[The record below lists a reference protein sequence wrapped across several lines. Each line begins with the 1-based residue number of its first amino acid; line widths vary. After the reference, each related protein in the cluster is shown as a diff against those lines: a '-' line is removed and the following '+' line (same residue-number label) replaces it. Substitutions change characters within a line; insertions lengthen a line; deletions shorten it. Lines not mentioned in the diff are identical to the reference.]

1 MINSKPNNSK
11 YHQGNFIPNNKDKVI
26 KLNSEGGIYYR
37 SGLEYKLMVWLDSKK
52 EIKRWCGECM
62 KVPYQMTHYEK
73 GGDINLKNHTYYPD
87 FYYELE
93 KTSGQISKVI
103 CEVKP
108 QKEYEDVILFEKKL
122 FEIPQKSTPK
132 KLKNLEYR
140 LKQGQKNSVKW
151 KAMIKYCDKK
161 GFRFIVITEM
171 HLKSKKFN

>member
-1 MINSKPNNSK
+1 
-11 YHQGNFIPNNKDKVI
+11 
-26 KLNSEGGIYYR
+26 
-37 SGLEYKLMVWLDSKK
+37 
-52 EIKRWCGECM
+52 
-62 KVPYQMTHYEK
+62 
-73 GGDINLKNHTYYPD
+73 
-87 FYYELE
+87 LE